1 MVNIQPITIWVNGQ
15 NLTATQLDLISI
27 NDNLSNSCLFQ
38 YFLLDFDGIQ
48 LVTGNITMIEPNY
61 SEYSTSPDSNTY
73 AYEWGAS
80 ALGLTIIA

>member
-38 YFLLDFDGIQ
+38 YFLLDANSIQ
-48 LVTGNITMIEPNY
+48 LITGNITMIEPDY
-61 SEYSTSPDSNTY
+61 SEYTTSPDSNNF

-80 ALGLTIIA
+80 TLGLTIIA